1 MARAVRR
8 NVAPQPAWYFRFG
21 NISQIASALFAL
33 VGCSIVIMQ
42 IQENRSRT
50 QQESYRAELADARRS
65 YMAYTDSTLKYP
77 ELTDPDYD
85 ALMRNHNEYVRYQNF
100 FLHMLY
106 AYDEMLHLAPLVDSV
121 SETEWLLAFE
131 LDLESHQRYVCQL
144 PDPRIIKTYRPAMQ
158 ARLEKARTR
167 CAGTEPLVEQKPR
180 P

>member
-1 MARAVRR
+1 MARAPRR
-8 NVAPQPAWYFRFG
+8 NVAPQPPWYLRFG
-21 NISQIASALFAL
+21 NIAQICAAVVGL
-33 VGCSIVIMQ
+33 VGFSIVIMQ
-42 IQENRSRT
+42 IQENRNRT

-85 ALMRNHNEYVRYQNF
+85 ALLRNHNDYVRYQNF

-106 AYDEMLHLAPLVDSV
+106 AYDEMLHLAPLVNSV
-121 SETEWLLAFE
+121 SETEWVLAFE
-131 LDLESHQRYVCQL
+131 LDLEPHQRYVCRM

-167 CAGTEPLVEQKPR
+167 CAGTEPLIEQRPR
-180 P
+180 S